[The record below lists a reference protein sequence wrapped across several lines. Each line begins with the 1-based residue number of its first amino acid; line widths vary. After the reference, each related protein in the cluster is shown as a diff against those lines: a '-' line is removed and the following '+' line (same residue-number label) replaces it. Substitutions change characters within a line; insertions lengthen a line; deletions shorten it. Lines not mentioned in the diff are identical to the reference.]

1 MTVHVHR
8 VRVFYEHTD
17 HSGFVYHPRYLS
29 WCEQA
34 REYMLGLD
42 ELVRLWRDDGVGFV
56 VYRIDDFVYRDAA
69 RFGDDLEVR
78 TTVEAASEWR
88 LVFDHRIVRPPDDRS
103 LVQGRVELACV
114 DRTGALVRVPTSVL
128 DAIEAQA

>member
-1 MTVHVHR
+1 MTEHVHR

-42 ELVRLWRDDGVGFV
+42 ELARLWREDGVGFV
-56 VYRIDDFVYRDAA
+56 VYRIDDFVFRDAA
-69 RFGDDLEVR
+69 RFGDDLDVR

-88 LVFDHRIVRPPDDRS
+88 LVFEHRILRVGEDRPLVR
-103 LVQGRVELACV
+103 GRVELACV
-114 DRTGALVRVPTSVL
+114 DRAGQLVRVPRGVL
-128 DAIEAQA
+128 DAIDAQK